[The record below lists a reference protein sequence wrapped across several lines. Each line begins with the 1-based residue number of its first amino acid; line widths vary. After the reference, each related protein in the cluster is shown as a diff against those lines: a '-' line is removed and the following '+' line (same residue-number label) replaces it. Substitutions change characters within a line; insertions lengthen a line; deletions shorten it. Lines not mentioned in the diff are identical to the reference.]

1 MNRTEKINQI
11 LKDRQKVAEKTDK
24 TIEHIRAV
32 ENALYSCSSLLKR
45 AMGMLQDEQRANAEQ
60 LQGELDRL
68 INTKIQQVR
77 QRISQLGLRFN
88 RKTFN
93 IGVTGNAGIGK
104 SRLLQS
110 LTGLPNDLIPAR
122 DPDNP
127 MGGSCTG
134 APSVIVNNTDSD
146 RVYADVEFYQE
157 ADFFEEIIKPYYRA
171 LDPEQRWMLPPS
183 NFYEFSNS
191 PFASLPDEFGGNTRI
206 RNLYDALKLRQ
217 TSANQYQR
225 DFGRRL
231 SNVENPDEIRRYV
244 AQKDKDNRPIM
255 DWIPVKMVMIYCPF
269 KGRDGERI
277 TDQISVCD
285 TPGLGDIGCK
295 ADDNL
300 MRNIA
305 ENVDAVWMLNLV
317 TAASQIVKQSDSDLY
332 ALIDDAVPEWTPQD
346 WVYGVINRYTDAN
359 PQHVEV
365 FRQELKKR
373 HIDVRN
379 VYDLDARQSEEVLS
393 VFHSTLDDIVG
404 NQKTLDE
411 KLYNVRYDQV
421 KQLFD
426 EVAKLAGSLMGL
438 FPAQGGDAT
447 GFMTAIAKFNQEVW
461 KKLGNKLNALVKK
474 FAGQKEND
482 NEEFIK
488 NLQELEQE
496 LAATPGLPTQ
506 EEFADYEG
514 TVGFQAGHAFE
525 CQRIRRLVIGE
536 FDRMD
541 KGFTELFDRLRDEA
555 KECFTAED
563 GGKLG
568 NVIFSSDESTAKT
581 WWALLA
587 DEINL
592 LGETEASKSI
602 ARNIAGALRKFDEA
616 TLSFRGFLLPRV
628 LPCLDT
634 LDTNSEK
641 HDPFRYKG
649 GKLDEIIDKI
659 DAAAQEGVR
668 GACGAIRRFAK
679 EPSMSLFAT
688 IEEMRD
694 AVMRTGDAVAAAQI
708 WSNFYAEH
716 RAEIW
721 SDVFQRKEA
730 DVKFRKEWHDA
741 VEKLKAAANTAGM

>member
-11 LKDRQKVAEKTDK
+11 LKERQKIAEKTDK
-24 TIEHIRAV
+24 TIENIRAV
-32 ENALYSCSSLLKR
+32 ESALYSCSSLLKR
-45 AMGMLQDEQRANAEQ
+45 AMGILLDEQRVNAEQ
-60 LQGELDRL
+60 LQGELERI
-68 INTKIQQVR
+68 INTKIQQIR
-77 QRISQLGLRFN
+77 QRVSQLGLRFN

-104 SRLLQS
+104 SQLLQS

-122 DPDNP
+122 NPKNP

-171 LDPEQRWMLPPS
+171 LDPEQKWLPSPS
-183 NFYEFSNS
+183 NFYEFANS
-191 PFASLPDEFGGNTRI
+191 PFPSLPAESSGNTRI

-217 TSANQYQR
+217 TNANQYQR

-231 SNVENPDEIRRYV
+231 PNVEKPDEIRRYV

-305 ENVDAVWMLNLV
+305 ENVDAVWMLNMI

-359 PQHVEV
+359 SQHVEV

-379 VYDLDARQSEEVLS
+379 VYDLDARQPEDVLS
-393 VFHSTLDDIVG
+393 VFHSTLDDIVE
-404 NQKTLDE
+404 NQKVLDE
-411 KLYNVRYDQV
+411 KLYNARYDQV

-426 EVAKLAGSLMGL
+426 EIVKLTGSLMGL

-447 GFMTAIAKFNQEVW
+447 GFMTAIAKFDQEIW
-461 KKLGNKLNALVKK
+461 KKLGNKLNVLVKK
-474 FAGQKEND
+474 FAEQKEKDND
-482 NEEFIK
+482 EFLN
-488 NLQELEQE
+488 NLKELESE

-506 EEFADYEG
+506 EEFAYYLG
-514 TVGFQAGHAFE
+514 TVGLRAGHSFE
-525 CQRIRRLVIGE
+525 CQKIRRLIIGE

-541 KGFTELFDRLRDEA
+541 QGFTELFDRLRDEA

-568 NVIFSSDESTAKT
+568 NIVFPSDGDTTQS

-587 DEINL
+587 DEIGL
-592 LGETEASKSI
+592 LGETELSKNI
-602 ARNIAGALRKFDEA
+602 ARRIASALRKFDEA

-628 LPCLDT
+628 LPHLDT
-634 LDTNSEK
+634 LDPDGSA
-641 HDPFRYKG
+641 HAPFEPRVG
-649 GKLDEIIDKI
+649 DSIEEFISKI
-659 DAAAQEGVR
+659 DAAAQQGIG
-668 GACGAIRRFAK
+668 GACGAIRQFAK
-679 EPSMSLFAT
+679 EPSMSLFASV
-688 IEEMRD
+688 EEMRD
-694 AVMRTGDAVAAAQI
+694 AVMRTGDAIAAAQV

-721 SDVFQRKEA
+721 SDVFQKKEA

-741 VEKLKAAANTAGM
+741 VEKLKAAINAGM